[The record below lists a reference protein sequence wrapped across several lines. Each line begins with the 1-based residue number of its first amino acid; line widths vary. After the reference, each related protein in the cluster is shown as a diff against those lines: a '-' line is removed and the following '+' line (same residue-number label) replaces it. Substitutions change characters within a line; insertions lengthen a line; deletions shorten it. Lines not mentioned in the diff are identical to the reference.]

1 MFRLTLFLSL
11 LVSFFFPLNYP
22 LSKDQFVILFDQTML
37 GKHIHTHTHFLSL
50 SLCISISVYLAL
62 FLSFFLYL
70 CLSRYISLCFRL
82 SVYLYDSVSLSF
94 FLSTS
99 ICILFLICVISNFS
113 CYCVTLLLSFSISV
127 LSLLLFWFL
136 FEDLFSFL
144 SEGIAYQNRFSF
156 YVIGS
161 CFDFPFHVE
170 AIKIVPHPR
179 LKTDFLPIKSS
190 LFCKWITG

>member
-37 GKHIHTHTHFLSL
+37 GKHIHTHFLSL

-62 FLSFFLYL
+62 FLSFFLSVSLGISLSVSVCLYIYKNLSL
-70 CLSRYISLCFRL
+70 CLC
-82 SVYLYDSVSLSF
+82 LSF
-94 FLSTS
+94 FLRLSVFF
-99 ICILFLICVISNFS
+99 FLICVISNFS

-170 AIKIVPHPR
+170 AIKIVLHPR
-179 LKTDFLPIKSS
+179 LKTDFLSIKSS

>member
-1 MFRLTLFLSL
+1 LFRLTLFLSL

-37 GKHIHTHTHFLSL
+37 GKHIHTHTHTLPLSFSLYLYICLSFFLSVSLYLSL
-50 SLCISISVYLAL
+50 SLFPSVCISIRI
-62 FLSFFLYL
+62 
-70 CLSRYISLCFRL
+70 CLS
-82 SVYLYDSVSLSF
+82 VSVSLSF
-94 FLSTS
+94 YVYLYFFSYL
-99 ICILFLICVISNFS
+99 CNFQLFMLL
-113 CYCVTLLLSFSISV
+113 CYSSPSFSISV